1 MPQEEV
7 VEGQEEEIVEGAETE
22 ASEEGTG
29 EDDGAGSEE
38 ESAEDLAEAKRIYKL
53 LKDPTSAK
61 QLVRELAR
69 AEGLLDGTP
78 PTKTEIK
85 AAKASIKDILKEKL
99 GDKYDF
105 LTPALA
111 EAFETI
117 LAGERETQQQS
128 IQQMQIDQTKRETTD
143 VLAKLAK
150 ETKGESRKVES
161 QMLALMNEFQIGP
174 GVSIE
179 KYLRGLYA
187 QASSARTAQNAKNQ
201 NNDKIRRNANDAPSR
216 LQTSSGAETNRT
228 SNTPAG
234 IDPNKPMSL
243 KDAVN
248 FAVGQQ
254 SRQGTR
260 K

>member
-1 MPQEEV
+1 MPP
-7 VEGQEEEIVEGAETE
+7 EEIVEPTEEVVAEV
-22 ASEEGTG
+22 EE
-29 EDDGAGSEE
+29 EIEGSEE
-38 ESAEDLAEAKRIYKL
+38 VTEGEEDSVEDLAEAKRIYKL

-69 AEGLLDGTP
+69 AEGLLGEDA
-78 PTKTEIK
+78 PTTRKEVA
-85 AAKASIKDILKEKL
+85 AAKASIKDILREKL

-187 QASSARTAQNAKNQ
+187 QASSARTAQTAKNQ
-201 NNDKIRRNANDAPSR
+201 NNDRIRRNANDAPSR
-216 LQTSSGAETNRT
+216 LQTSSSGTETVRT
-228 SNTPAG
+228 TDTG
-234 IDPNKPMSL
+234 VDPNKRLSL
-243 KDAVN
+243 KESVALAVSQQT
-248 FAVGQQ
+248 QQ
-254 SRQGTR
+254 SRR